1 MKLDRSA
8 TYRLRFVHAF
18 DESDIFETRVEGR
31 YVPRWKQNMRDLGY
45 LMRECEKEDAPCP
58 TPGR

>member
-1 MKLDRSA
+1 MKLDKSA

-18 DESDIFETRVEGR
+18 DEADIFETRVEGR

-45 LMRECEKEDAPCP
+45 LMRECVKEELNV
-58 TPGR
+58 

>member
-1 MKLDRSA
+1 MKLDKSA

-18 DESDIFETRVEGR
+18 DEADVVECACVGR
-31 YVPRWKQNMRDLGY
+31 YVPRHMGHMRDLGY